1 MGRNNSH
8 WFNYT
13 PKAPQGFSNV
23 KGKIGY
29 YTHITELV
37 IIEENNNIFYDKII
51 VRFRINQ
58 NKDIDFEYTSKTIS
72 NDYNLKHIIFDDFHF
87 KRDGGLFPY
96 IKTIKSYDSID
107 NYKSYKK
114 LKDRNKKLK
123 KLLKK
128 PIL

>member
-1 MGRNNSH
+1 MGRNNSY

-13 PKAPQGFSNV
+13 SKAPQGFSNI

-37 IIEENNNIFYDKII
+37 IIEGSNVFYDKIMI
-51 VRFRINQ
+51 KFRINK

-72 NDYNLKHIIFDDFHF
+72 NDYNLKHITFDDFHF

-96 IKTIKSYDSID
+96 IKSIKSYDSID
-107 NYKSYKK
+107 DYICHKK
-114 LKDRNKKLK
+114 LKYRIKKLK
-123 KLLKK
+123 KLMLK
-128 PIL
+128 